1 MTADGKRGKESD
13 KKLSFEFCK
22 RFLKDKGKDYTDEKI
37 SMIRDALYI
46 LAELDYLITEGR
58 GFTKGKQITDSP

>member
-1 MTADGKRGKESD
+1 MIAEGKRGKEID
-13 KKLSFEFCK
+13 KMLSLEFCK
-22 RFLKDKGKDYTDEKI
+22 RFLKERGKTYTNEQI

-58 GFTKGKQITDSP
+58 GKLITDSP